1 MSLLALSGT
10 NSVSGGYE
18 IGNSLKLE
26 DDNEEGMA
34 KNFTGDGDRR
44 TWTYSTWVK
53 RTEITGSDSFHLFG
67 ASYSNIQFMT
77 NDLLRVELY
86 DGSNTRYADLN
97 RVFRDTSA
105 WYHIVVALDSTQS
118 TAADRVKIY
127 INGVQDTSFN
137 NSTYTN
143 MSQNDQFD
151 FGSASANYQ
160 FGYYFA
166 GGSND
171 RRFCGYVAETHYVN
185 GTALDE
191 TSFGEFDSDTGIWIP
206 KEYTGSHGS
215 KGFYFKFD
223 DSSNLG
229 KDSASSGI
237 GDFTLTNIT
246 AADQAVDTP
255 TNNFCTLSPLNTENN
270 GGGDVE
276 YTEGATK
283 AKTLAADEPASGSMA
298 ITKGKWYFECKA
310 LSNSEIM
317 AGWGVPNSWGT
328 STDNPGNDE
337 YSFAVHPVGRVYYYG
352 NSYIDFSPSVSFDTN
367 DIISVAIDADNG
379 FCYWAK
385 NGTYMNS
392 ATPTSGATG
401 TGGFNYLSGSTGAN
415 MKIVDGDFLVPAFRV
430 NYYTNSGIL
439 LNFGGYTT
447 ITISS
452 AASDANGYGVFEYAP
467 PSGYYALCTKNL
479 AEFG

>member
-191 TSFGEFDSDTGIWIP
+191 TSFGEFDNNGIWIP

-223 DSSNLG
+223 EAGNIHSRLFSKDMNFPKNPGANPDWSVHQIFKNPGSTLVQVSELEGG
-229 KDSASSGI
+229 KKFI
-237 GDFTLTNIT
+237 NISKT
-246 AADQAVDTP
+246 IKRSLVNINET
-255 TNNFCTLSPLNTENN
+255 SPLFSIILGCEIRYMENLVYADTLLQN
-270 GGGDVE
+270 KVQKVSKIHIGCRLCGMNVCEHKKNETDL
-276 YTEGATK
+276 AT
-283 AKTLAADEPASGSMA
+283 LLD
-298 ITKGKWYFECKA
+298 
-310 LSNSEIM
+310 
-317 AGWGVPNSWGT
+317 PNI
-328 STDNPGNDE
+328 
-337 YSFAVHPVGRVYYYG
+337 RYYG
-352 NSYIDFSPSVSFDTN
+352 LFEF
-367 DIISVAIDADNG
+367 NG
-379 FCYWAK
+379 
-385 NGTYMNS
+385 
-392 ATPTSGATG
+392 
-401 TGGFNYLSGSTGAN
+401 
-415 MKIVDGDFLVPAFRV
+415 
-430 NYYTNSGIL
+430 
-439 LNFGGYTT
+439 
-447 ITISS
+447 
-452 AASDANGYGVFEYAP
+452 
-467 PSGYYALCTKNL
+467 
-479 AEFG
+479 

>member
-137 NSTYTN
+137 NNTYTN

-191 TSFGEFDSDTGIWIP
+191 TSFGEFDNNGIWIP

-237 GDFTLTNIT
+237 GDFTLTNIS

-255 TNNFCTLSPLNTENN
+255 TNNFCVINAINLSTQTLTQ
-270 GGGDVE
+270 
-276 YTEGATK
+276 GATK
-283 AKTLAADEPASGSMA
+283 IVSTDNTSRTSFGTMA
-298 ITKGKWYFECKA
+298 VSKGKWWWEGKIQVYE
-310 LSNSEIM
+310 SNTTYPCI
-317 AGWGVPNSWGT
+317 GVTGDL
-328 STDNPGNDE
+328 DNPPATSAQLWKGNHVVVLAKAQKWVTNDTG
-337 YSFAVHPVGRVYYYG
+337 YSYG
-352 NSYIDFSPSVSFDTN
+352 TAYADN
-367 DIISVAIDADNG
+367 DIINIALDMDNHIM
-379 FCYWAK
+379 YTYK
-385 NGTYMNS
+385 NGTIDDASGINFSSQS
-392 ATPTSGATG
+392 AATADDFYIPINLVYV
-401 TGGFNYLSGSTGAN
+401 TGGGSSWE
-415 MKIVDGDFLVPAFRV
+415 M
-430 NYYTNSGIL
+430 
-439 LNFGGYTT
+439 NFGGFANY
-447 ITISS
+447 TISS
-452 AASDANGYGVFEYAP
+452 GASDANGYGTFEYAP

-479 AEFG
+479 AEYG